1 VSRRPLVFVL
11 GLTVGDYLLWNWSL
25 NGGHDV
31 IALVSGLTLPP
42 LALASLWVIAVGAA
56 RLLALTAQRPA
67 KRTRLSSTSR
77 RSAPGRAAS
86 PSQGSVAMD
95 ESAATKA
102 APGSSS
108 GRIAA

>member
-1 VSRRPLVFVL
+1 MSRRPLVFVL

-25 NGGHDV
+25 NGSHDA

-42 LALASLWVIAVGAA
+42 LALASLWILAIGAA
-56 RLLALTAQRPA
+56 RLLTLTAGGRANRAGQKDDRNRRRASRPA
-67 KRTRLSSTSR
+67 ARSSSR
-77 RSAPGRAAS
+77 S
-86 PSQGSVAMD
+86 P
-95 ESAATKA
+95 AATQEPT